1 MSTRVFQRMRIT
13 CVFLISEYFAQTSH
27 CGFSY
32 NISHQ
37 SESLKIVFNS
47 FILMWGY
54 NQVHLNLNV
63 LSTLGILIRLSFL

>member
-1 MSTRVFQRMRIT
+1 M
-13 CVFLISEYFAQTSH
+13 CFLTSEYFAQTSH

-32 NISHQ
+32 DISRQ
-37 SESLKIVFNS
+37 SESLKIIYNS